1 MALAWFK
8 YRPFKAIPIFGAT
21 NLDQLRTIV
30 SGVDIEL
37 NKEILDDI
45 SEVHKAHPMPY

>member
-30 SGVDIEL
+30 SGVDTEL
-37 NKEILDDI
+37 NKEILDNFKTSI
-45 SEVHKAHPMPY
+45 LL